1 MKFNEIIPDEE
12 QLIKHLIKLRETQKQ
27 FFKTKS
33 HLHLMAAKKMES
45 ELDNLLKLNLY
56 YKNPVPENLLFDDDQ
71 VGYHGSLKNET
82 LNRFF

>member
-1 MKFNEIIPDEE
+1 
-12 QLIKHLIKLRETQKQ
+12 
-27 FFKTKS
+27 
-33 HLHLMAAKKMES
+33 MAAKKMES